1 MTREFTL
8 RDTRLL
14 TSLWFSRTTHY
25 IKFGRGY
32 KIKTEKDTIEKDT
45 IEKVTIEKVT
55 KDTEKVTKE
64 DTEKVTEED
73 TSSKKTVS
81 KAFYFFLFLLFAS
94 HKFFFKFFFSRSV
107 KGQRRRHQLKV
118 QTQVV

>member
-1 MTREFTL
+1 VECVEKIIQRRPE
-8 RDTRLL
+8 
-14 TSLWFSRTTHY
+14 SLPYGIAGPSRVSGSQEQP
-25 IKFGRGY
+25 IILSSDEDI

-55 KDTEKVTKE
+55 EEDTEKVIEE

-73 TSSKKTVS
+73 TGSKKTVS

-94 HKFFFKFFFSRSV
+94 HKFFF
-107 KGQRRRHQLKV
+107 
-118 QTQVV
+118 

>member
-1 MTREFTL
+1 MECVEKIIQRRPE
-8 RDTRLL
+8 
-14 TSLWFSRTTHY
+14 SLPYGIAGPSRVSGSQEQP
-25 IKFGRGY
+25 IILSSDENI

-55 KDTEKVTKE
+55 E

-73 TSSKKTVS
+73 TEKVTKEDTGSKKTVS

-94 HKFFFKFFFSRSV
+94 HKFFF
-107 KGQRRRHQLKV
+107 
-118 QTQVV
+118 